1 MTEYLSLL
9 GKLSNFLNSI
19 ALTKI
24 DAEPF
29 KDALYSFALFGMTQ
43 QQKSMLEQHVG
54 TILQVAVVG
63 LLAWSLNTS
72 VSLRTEVS
80 VLQNQMTSLQAI
92 ITQGTNDRYRGT
104 DAARDFSA
112 TWDSINRLS
121 ARVSAAEDA
130 IQKHRAEVNGLTGIN
145 GKYAK

>member
-1 MTEYLSLL
+1 MNEYLPLL
-9 GKLSNFLNSI
+9 AKLNSALNDI
-19 ALTKI
+19 ALMRI
-24 DAEPF
+24 DVEPF

-43 QQKSMLEQHVG
+43 QQKSMLEQHIG
-54 TILQVAVVG
+54 TMLQVAVLG

-80 VLQNQMTSLQAI
+80 VLQSQMTSLQAI

-130 IQKHRAEVNGLTGIN
+130 FQKHRAEVNGLPGVN
-145 GKYAK
+145 GRYTK